1 MKSCTIQHLHPMV
14 KKIETKIGPKILA
27 NPYYGCEHS
36 CLFCPANDGFLNRK
50 VFDDFREKR
59 IIYVVDN
66 IVDHV
71 CNYLDDNDQADSVHL
86 SPVSDPFQPIE
97 YIEHKSEDIID
108 YANRRGYP
116 VAICTKGK
124 IPDHIIPKIKE
135 NSHSFV
141 QVSILTL
148 NEEKRKK
155 IVRGSG
161 GTVEELLGMI
171 EKLTETGILV
181 IGRIDPIFPY
191 ITDNMDEFA
200 ALILELKKRKITHIV
215 SSIADIIPG
224 ALERESDYLDS
235 IERNLSKRYKQLY
248 THLINGRL
256 HADLEYRENL
266 FSKMKSICED
276 YGMKFG
282 ITWEPDNEGNSINSK
297 FSHELNDVEKA
308 DENTRES
315 RKYQKNSMHF
325 TYERV

>member
-1 MKSCTIQHLHPMV
+1 MNAIEHIRPEV
-14 KKIETKIGPKILA
+14 KRVTKKVGPKILV

-50 VFDDFREKR
+50 VFDDFREKG
-59 IIYVVDN
+59 ILYVVDN

-71 CNYLDDNDQADSVHL
+71 CNYLQDNELAEAVHL

-97 YIEHKSEDIID
+97 YTEHKSEEIID
-108 YANRRGYP
+108 FANEKGYS
-116 VAICTKGK
+116 VAVCTKGR
-124 IPDHIIPKIKE
+124 IPDHVIGKIKK

-155 IVRGSG
+155 IVRGNG
-161 GTVEELLGMI
+161 GTVEELLDMI
-171 EKLTETGILV
+171 EKLTHEGIVV

-191 ITDNMDEFA
+191 ITDDMEEFT
-200 ALILELKKRKITHIV
+200 LLVLELKKRGVSHIV

-235 IERNLSKRYKQLY
+235 IENNLSQKYKQLY

-256 HADLEYRENL
+256 HADLEYREQL
-266 FSKMKSICED
+266 FSKMKSICEKNN
-276 YGMKFG
+276 MKFG
-282 ITWEPDNEGNSINSK
+282 ITWEPDNKGNSINSK
-297 FSHELNDVEKA
+297 FSHDLK
-308 DENTRES
+308 RE
-315 RKYQKNSMHF
+315 
-325 TYERV
+325 V